1 MLLNEIVARTKQ
13 LLEQRKG
20 DTPIAVIERAAS
32 DQAATRD
39 FAGALRGEGISLIA
53 EVKRASPSRGP
64 LRLDLDAASLA
75 RVYREAGAAAISVLT
90 EPEYFLGS
98 LDDLKAVRAQ
108 VDIPVLRKDFV
119 IDPYQVYEARAFG
132 ADAVLLIVNILTEN
146 ELKALLETVHG
157 AGMTALVEV
166 HTQDELMKAWDLSP
180 KVIGINNR
188 NLMDFSVD
196 LQTTL
201 DLRLLVP
208 SDVVVVSESGIH
220 SRDDVLKLQEGGVDA
235 MLVGESLVT
244 SPDPASKIGELLG
257 SPRAGSA

>member
-1 MLLNEIVARTKQ
+1 
-13 LLEQRKG
+13 
-20 DTPIAVIERAAS
+20 
-32 DQAATRD
+32 
-39 FAGALRGEGISLIA
+39 
-53 EVKRASPSRGP
+53 
-64 LRLDLDAASLA
+64 
-75 RVYREAGAAAISVLT
+75 
-90 EPEYFLGS
+90 
-98 LDDLKAVRAQ
+98 
-108 VDIPVLRKDFV
+108 
-119 IDPYQVYEARAFG
+119 
-132 ADAVLLIVNILTEN
+132 
-146 ELKALLETVHG
+146 
-157 AGMTALVEV
+157 MTALVEV

-220 SRDDVLKLQEGGVDA
+220 TRDDVLKLQEAGVDA

-257 SPRAGSA
+257 KPRAGSA